1 MLVLIRLVEM
11 NFINMVK
18 KFLFLIFIIS
28 SNYLFG
34 QAGIGTTAPV
44 NKFQVETPVAAPL
57 TSGTGLNGNLRLGAP
72 GVNQVFDF
80 GLGTTFGWMQA
91 RDKTGYG
98 TNYSLFLNPNGG
110 GVGIGTNSTS
120 STLTVGNSTGTIPGE
135 ITLNPTGAINEGGQI
150 IIKKSLTG
158 SVNDWTI
165 DQFGTTSANARLR
178 LFSGTTESNGLSILD
193 NGNVGIGNNA
203 PAARLDVTGNVAVSG
218 NLTGGNTS
226 TSKLSGFVS
235 NLSTEA
241 ASRTLALSDNG
252 NILRFTATS
261 AVTITLPA
269 TGIPEGFNCM
279 VLQGAGG
286 QITFSGT
293 FYNRNGFNKTA
304 GQYSIVTILYAGGVY
319 IVSGEMS
326 N

>member
-1 MLVLIRLVEM
+1 M
-11 NFINMVK
+11 NIISMFKN
-18 KFLFLIFIIS
+18 FLFLIAITS
-28 SNYLFG
+28 SNYLYS

-44 NKFQVETPVAAPL
+44 NKLQIETPVAAPL

-72 GVNQVFDF
+72 GVNQVLDF

-98 TNYSLFLNPNGG
+98 TNYNLFLNPNGG
-110 GVGIGTNSTS
+110 GVGIGNNSTS
-120 STLTVGNSTGTIPGE
+120 STLTIGNTAGTIPGE

-150 IIKKSLTG
+150 IIKRSLSGGLT
-158 SVNDWTI
+158 DWTI
-165 DQFGTTSANARLR
+165 DHFGTSSANARFR
-178 LFSGTTESNGLSILD
+178 IFNGASETNGLIILE
-193 NGNVGIGNNA
+193 NGNMGIGTSS
-203 PAARLDVTGNVAVSG
+203 PAARVDVVGNVAVSG
-218 NLTGGNTS
+218 NLTGGNAS

-235 NLSTEA
+235 NVSSEA
-241 ASRTLALSDNG
+241 SSRSLALSDNG
-252 NILRFTATS
+252 NILRFTASS
-261 AVTITLPA
+261 AVTLTLPA
-269 TGIPEGFNCM
+269 SGIPEGFNCM

-293 FYNRNGFNKTA
+293 FYNRNSFTKTA
-304 GQYSIVTILYAGGVY
+304 GQYSIVTILYAGGIY

>member
-1 MLVLIRLVEM
+1 M
-11 NFINMVK
+11 NFISMFK
-18 KFLFLIFIIS
+18 KFLFLIAITS

-44 NKFQVETPVAAPL
+44 NKLQIETPVAAPL

-72 GVNQVFDF
+72 GVNQVLDF

-98 TNYSLFLNPNGG
+98 TNYNLFLNPNGG
-110 GVGIGTNSTS
+110 GVGIGTSSTS
-120 STLTVGNSTGTIPGE
+120 STLTVGNATGTIPGE

-150 IIKKSLTG
+150 IIKRSLSGGLT
-158 SVNDWTI
+158 DWTI
-165 DQFGTTSANARLR
+165 DHFGTTSANARFR
-178 LFSGTTESNGLSILD
+178 IFNGATETNGLVILE
-193 NGNVGIGNNA
+193 NGNIGIGTSS
-203 PAARLDVTGNVAVSG
+203 PAARVDVVGNVAVSG
-218 NLTGGNTS
+218 NLTGGNAS
-226 TSKLSGFVS
+226 TSRFSGFVS
-235 NLSTEA
+235 NVSTEA
-241 ASRTLALSDNG
+241 SSRTLALSDNG

-261 AVTITLPA
+261 AVTLTLPA

-293 FYNRNGFNKTA
+293 FFNRNSFTKTA
-304 GQYSIVTILYAGGVY
+304 GQYSIVTILYAGGMY